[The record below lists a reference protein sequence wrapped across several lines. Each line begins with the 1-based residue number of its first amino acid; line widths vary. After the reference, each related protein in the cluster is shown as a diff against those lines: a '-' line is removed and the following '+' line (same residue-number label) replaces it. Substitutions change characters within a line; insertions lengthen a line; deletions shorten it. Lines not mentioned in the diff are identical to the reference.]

1 MTGTVIRLLP
11 NKGFC
16 FVRGSDGLTRF
27 LHATQLQPNSAFDT
41 LREGQGVEFEPVEV
55 PDGKG
60 NKLRAINAKL
70 LE

>member
-1 MTGTVIRLLP
+1 
-11 NKGFC
+11 
-16 FVRGSDGLTRF
+16 
-27 LHATQLQPNSAFDT
+27 
-41 LREGQGVEFEPVEV
+41 VEFEPVEV